1 MTSSAMKPPR
11 STDENEHAEAHPHAA
26 GPHVGG
32 VPINVTSTTETF
44 TTGEM
49 ARLSNNTL
57 RTVRFY
63 EEAGILQPLGRTV
76 GGHRVFDRA
85 QLDRLRFVSDMR
97 EAGMSLEQIRN
108 LLELKH
114 QARSGD
120 DAAAKAISTLRERID
135 ELRTK
140 IEALGRLHDDLER
153 TVDAAASCL
162 ACENGTLFPNQCS
175 GCGRLLARRP
185 ISRGM
190 RVLWGIDEGGSSQA
204 AGEEENGTEAP
215 PAGSSE

>member
-11 STDENEHAEAHPHAA
+11 STEDGRSQSAADHAHGDSP
-26 GPHVGG
+26 PHVA
-32 VPINVTSTTETF
+32 STTETF

-120 DAAAKAISTLRERID
+120 DAAAKAIATLRERID
-135 ELRTK
+135 ELRIK

-162 ACENGTLFPNQCS
+162 ACENGSLFPNQCS

-185 ISRGM
+185 IARGM
-190 RVLWGIDEGGSSQA
+190 RVLWGIDEGGPSED
-204 AGEEENGTEAP
+204 GEDATRGQAP

>member
-11 STDENEHAEAHPHAA
+11 STEDARSHSATEHAHGDAPHPVA
-26 GPHVGG
+26 
-32 VPINVTSTTETF
+32 STTETF

-135 ELRTK
+135 ELRIK

-162 ACENGTLFPNQCS
+162 ACEGGSLFPNQCS

-185 ISRGM
+185 IARGM
-190 RVLWGIDEGGSSQA
+190 RVLWGIDEGSPSQE
-204 AGEEENGTEAP
+204 GEEASDDDAS
-215 PAGSSE
+215 PAGPSE